1 MFYRKRAG
9 LIAKTSMAVN
19 VATTINNIR
28 LFGAIVG
35 GASLVLGPDS
45 SALHFAAAFEVP
57 ALGFRG
63 PFSPESRTRYYPN
76 QIHLYHPELC
86 PACPCYNYLPELPIG
101 KCPRGAQQTSSRR
114 RSDRTLSGRYRC
126 GRAIKIAAI
135 RCFMAFIRTELEGI
149 IANSAL
155 PLNCTFGAS
164 INCTLVLLRE

>member
-19 VATTINNIR
+19 VATRINNIR

-63 PFSPESRTRYYPN
+63 PFWPESRTRYYPN
-76 QIHLYHPELC
+76 QIHLHHPELC

-114 RSDRTLSGRYRC
+114 RSDRTLAG
-126 GRAIKIAAI
+126 
-135 RCFMAFIRTELEGI
+135 
-149 IANSAL
+149 
-155 PLNCTFGAS
+155 
-164 INCTLVLLRE
+164 TLSV